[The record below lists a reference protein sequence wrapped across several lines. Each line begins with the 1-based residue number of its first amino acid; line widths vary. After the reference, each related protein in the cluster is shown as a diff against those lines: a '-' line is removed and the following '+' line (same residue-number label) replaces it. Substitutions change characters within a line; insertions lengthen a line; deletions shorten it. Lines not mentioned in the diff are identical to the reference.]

1 MPSRNRDNGAGRP
14 KSRRNA
20 KQPRPE
26 LSANEVEKRVVRDD
40 EDRQVERRK
49 RPRDQR
55 RSPRTAS
62 GKRSDPQLLAKA
74 ALEAQEY
81 LKERTEAGHRAAGRT
96 PPSEKTAARASGA
109 THIVDDSIRS
119 WVGPVTEDEKLL
131 QAPGDS
137 ADFTRTDPWRVM
149 RIMGEFIEGFDNLA
163 S

>member
-26 LSANEVEKRVVRDD
+26 LSPNEVEKRVVRDD

-74 ALEAQEY
+74 AVQAQDDPRRRPEPG
-81 LKERTEAGHRAAGRT
+81 ARAAGRT
-96 PPSEKTAARASGA
+96 PPSQQTS
-109 THIVDDSIRS
+109 
-119 WVGPVTEDEKLL
+119 
-131 QAPGDS
+131 
-137 ADFTRTDPWRVM
+137 
-149 RIMGEFIEGFDNLA
+149 
-163 S
+163 